1 MVYTVG
7 ARHLEPAS
15 EEVVLDTGL
24 HGPLRALRH
33 WRTFMGSVA
42 SSSVWTCQSDE

>member
-7 ARHLEPAS
+7 AGYLEPAS
-15 EEVVLDTGL
+15 EEAVLDTGL

-33 WRTFMGSVA
+33 WRTFMSSVA
-42 SSSVWTCQSDE
+42 SSFIRTWQSD